1 LSLHQILRF
10 TPELELYTE
19 SEKMGLLEKADNIQ
33 SAEPGTKA
41 VVKATPTQAPK
52 VKPDP
57 TPAPVKSKVKPKKAR
72 TKKKRAKKQRVDKVL
87 PEGFEESGSARKFG
101 KWLIDII
108 VNFGLMSLLIGL
120 FIVSYVDITWPLI
133 LLLLL
138 TGFNIIGMPIWTGRS
153 IGNWISMTQYI
164 NSRGNNPIVLY
175 HIMKNTNVPF
185 IFFGLVALMLAIS
198 SGTEWGTGMKIFVA
212 GSLILMMIPIADRF
226 FRRFHA
232 QNFGIWEYA
241 FGGVW
246 LVKSAKSTGSG
257 NALLKRLESFS
268 DFSESKGWMS
278 DKDNE
283 DN

>member
-1 LSLHQILRF
+1 
-10 TPELELYTE
+10 
-19 SEKMGLLEKADNIQ
+19 MGLLEKADNIK
-33 SAEPGTKA
+33 SSEPGTKTA
-41 VVKATPTQAPK
+41 VKVTPAQAPK

-87 PEGFEESGSARKFG
+87 PEGFEESGTARKFG
-101 KWLIDII
+101 KWLIDLI
-108 VNFGLMSLLIGL
+108 VNYGLMSLLIGL

-138 TGFNIIGMPIWTGRS
+138 TIFNIVGMPIWTGRS

-164 NSRGNNPIVLY
+164 NSRGNNPMVLF

-198 SGTEWGTGMKIFVA
+198 SGTVWGTGMKIFVA
-212 GSLILMMIPIADRF
+212 GSLLLFMVPIADRF
-226 FRRFHA
+226 FRKFHA
-232 QNFGIWEYA
+232 QNFGIWEYV

-246 LVKSAKSTGSG
+246 LVKSAKSKGSG

-268 DFSESKGWMS
+268 DFSESKGWMN
-278 DKDNE
+278 DKDN
-283 DN
+283 

>member
-1 LSLHQILRF
+1 
-10 TPELELYTE
+10 
-19 SEKMGLLEKADNIQ
+19 MGLLEKADNIQ

-120 FIVSYVDITWPLI
+120 LIVSYVDLTWPLI

>member
-1 LSLHQILRF
+1 MLLHQILRF
-10 TPELELYTE
+10 TPESVLFTE
-19 SEKMGLLEKADNIQ
+19 SEIMGLLEKADNIK
-33 SAEPGTKA
+33 SSELEPKTVA
-41 VVKATPTQAPK
+41 KATPVKSSK
-52 VKPDP
+52 VKPKP
-57 TPAPVKSKVKPKKAR
+57 TPTPVKSKVKPKKTR
-72 TKKKRAKKQRVDKVL
+72 GKKTRLKKTRVEKVL
-87 PEGFEESGSARKFG
+87 PEGFEESGTARKFG
-101 KWLIDII
+101 KWLIDLI
-108 VNFGLMSLLIGL
+108 VNYGLMSLLIGL

-138 TGFNIIGMPIWTGRS
+138 TIFNIVGMPIWTGRS

-164 NSRGNNPIVLY
+164 NSRGNNPMVLF

-212 GSLILMMIPIADRF
+212 GSLLLFMVPIADRF

-232 QNFGIWEYA
+232 QNFGIWEYV

-246 LVKSAKSTGSG
+246 LVKSAKTKGSG

-268 DFSESKGWMS
+268 DFSESKGWMK
-278 DKDNE
+278 DKDN
-283 DN
+283 